1 MRRDARGIEALPIAL
16 LLGAVLGAST
26 LAIGFACLDQ
36 TQRLN
41 ERQRAIDGFNFFVER
56 ARMLSAGGVGSVQLV
71 ELELGESKIVLDG
84 ELVQLVTNE
93 ELVRSDVL
101 PIPVSAP
108 VSQLSSDTYLIGLK
122 RGADGK
128 CFLELEVA

>member
-1 MRRDARGIEALPIAL
+1 MRRDARGIEGLPIAL

-41 ERQRAIDGFNFFVER
+41 ERQRAIDGFNLFVER

-71 ELELGESKIVLDG
+71 ELELGGCKIILDG
-84 ELVQLVTNE
+84 ELVQLVTGE
-93 ELVRSDVL
+93 EVVRSDVL

-108 VSQLSSDTYLIGLK
+108 VSQLSSGTYLIGLK
-122 RGADGK
+122 RGADGN
-128 CFLELEVA
+128 CFLGLEVT

>member
-1 MRRDARGIEALPIAL
+1 MRHDAKGVEALPIVL
-16 LLGAVLGAST
+16 LLGAVLGASI

-41 ERQRAIDGFNFFVER
+41 ERQRAIDGFNLFIER

-71 ELELGESKIVLDG
+71 ELELGGCKIVLEG
-84 ELVQLVTNE
+84 ELIQLVMGE
-93 ELVRSDVL
+93 EVVRSDVL
-101 PIPVSAP
+101 SIPVSTP
-108 VSQLSSDTYLIGLK
+108 TSQLGTGTYLIGLK
-122 RGADGK
+122 RGADGR

>member
-1 MRRDARGIEALPIAL
+1 MRRDRGIESLPVML

-26 LAIGFACLDQ
+26 LAIGLTSFDRA
-36 TQRLN
+36 QRLDK
-41 ERQRAIDGFNFFVER
+41 RQRAIDSFDLFVER
-56 ARMLSAGGVGSVQLV
+56 ALILSAGGVGSVQMV
-71 ELELGESKIVLDG
+71 ELELGEYKIVLDG
-84 ELVQLVTNE
+84 KLVRLVADE

-108 VSQLSSDTYLIGLK
+108 VFQLGSGAYLIGLK

>member
-1 MRRDARGIEALPIAL
+1 MRRDARGVEALPVAL

-26 LAIGFACLDQ
+26 LAIGFACLGQ

-41 ERQRAIDGFNFFVER
+41 ERQRAIDGFNIFVER

-71 ELELGESKIVLDG
+71 ELELGGCKIILDG
-84 ELVQLVTNE
+84 ELVQLVTGE
-93 ELVRSDVL
+93 EVVRSDVL

-108 VSQLSSDTYLIGLK
+108 VSRLSSGTYLVKLK
-122 RGADGK
+122 RGADGN
-128 CFLELEVA
+128 CFLGLEVA

>member
-1 MRRDARGIEALPIAL
+1 MRHDARGVESLPIAL
-16 LLGAVLGAST
+16 LLGAVLGVST

-41 ERQRAIDGFNFFVER
+41 ERQWAIDGFNIFIER

-71 ELELGESKIVLDG
+71 EFELGEYKIILEG
-84 ELVQLVTNE
+84 ELIQLVTGE
-93 ELVRSDVL
+93 EVVRSDVL
-101 PIPVSAP
+101 PIPVSTSA
-108 VSQLSSDTYLIGLK
+108 SQLGTGTYLIELK

-128 CFLELEVA
+128 CFLGLEVA

>member
-1 MRRDARGIEALPIAL
+1 MRRDARGVEALPVAL

-36 TQRLN
+36 AQRLN
-41 ERQRAIDGFNFFVER
+41 ERQRAIDSFNFFVER

-71 ELELGESKIVLDG
+71 EF
-84 ELVQLVTNE
+84 ELVGCKIILDEKLIQLVTGE
-93 ELVRSDVL
+93 EVVRSDVL
-101 PIPVSAP
+101 PMPVSAP
-108 VSQLSSDTYLIGLK
+108 ASQLSTGTYLIELK
-122 RGADGK
+122 HGADGK